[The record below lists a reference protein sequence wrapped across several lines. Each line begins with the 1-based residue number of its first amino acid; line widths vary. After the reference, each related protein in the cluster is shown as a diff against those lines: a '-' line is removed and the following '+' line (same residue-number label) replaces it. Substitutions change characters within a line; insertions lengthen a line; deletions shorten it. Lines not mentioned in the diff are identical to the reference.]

1 MKTREQR
8 RQRRPLGSV
17 FVGQAPQKHSLAGAA
32 SCLLHNMVAPLAK
45 KACQMGSKYTC
56 QIWRKKWQK
65 TAKKRTKLTVNHRNS
80 TRFGQLGCFSGVL
93 ARAGHFKG
101 LQHDVT
107 SQARANTEF
116 SPKFSETARKTA

>member
-17 FVGQAPQKHSLAGAA
+17 FVGQAPQKRSLAGAA

-56 QIWRKKWQK
+56 QEDCQK
-65 TAKKRTKLTVNHRNS
+65 THKIDCKSSK
-80 TRFGQLGCFSGVL
+80 
-93 ARAGHFKG
+93 
-101 LQHDVT
+101 QHPIWPI
-107 SQARANTEF
+107 RLLF
-116 SPKFSETARKTA
+116 

>member
-17 FVGQAPQKHSLAGAA
+17 FVWQAPQKRSLAGAT

-45 KACQMGSKYTC
+45 EACQMGSTYTC
-56 QIWRKKWQK
+56 QIWRQKWQK
-65 TAKKRTKLTVNHRNS
+65 NAKKRTKLTVNHRNG
-80 TRFGQLGCFSGVL
+80 TRFGQLGCFSDVL
-93 ARAGHFKG
+93 ARADHFKG

-107 SQARANTEF
+107 LQA
-116 SPKFSETARKTA
+116 